1 MKWPK
6 WSRRWI
12 PGIAFWVLFLGLLA
26 FDERHS
32 WVHTVWVIA
41 WLLFLIV
48 VAVFAIVH
56 VFRHPY
62 DTGGVSSYR
71 GAPSWVATLFGD
83 GPEPGDES
91 CQEVKV
97 S

>member
-12 PGIAFWVLFLGLLA
+12 PGIAFWVLFLGSLA
-26 FDERHS
+26 FDERRS

-56 VFRHPY
+56 ILRHRH

-71 GAPSWVATLFGD
+71 GAPGWVATLFGD
-83 GPEPGDES
+83 GPEPGDEP
-91 CQEVKV
+91 VKK
-97 S
+97 SK

>member
-1 MKWPK
+1 
-6 WSRRWI
+6 
-12 PGIAFWVLFLGLLA
+12 
-26 FDERHS
+26 
-32 WVHTVWVIA
+32 VHTVWVIA

-56 VFRHPY
+56 ILRHRY

-83 GPEPGDES
+83 GPEPGDEP
-91 CQEVKV
+91 VKK
-97 S
+97 SK